1 MFTENIKYPKDKGR
15 KLFQPI
21 YINWSYRYLGKVAL
35 VTIKKMTPN
44 AIFKLN
50 HKLFGIIF
58 KNHKSIHGHHPPKN
72 NIETKAL
79 IKSILA
85 YSPKKNKAKVIAEYS
100 TLYPDT
106 NSASA
111 SGKSKGWRFVSASI
125 ETQKMINIGNKGII
139 NQIFFWAET
148 IELKLKE
155 PVQIHT
161 LIMIKPIET
170 S

>member
-1 MFTENIKYPKDKGR
+1 M
-15 KLFQPI
+15 
-21 YINWSYRYLGKVAL
+21 
-35 VTIKKMTPN
+35 KKITPR

-50 HKLFGIIF
+50 QTLPGRKEKGGRSIIG
-58 KNHKSIHGHHPPKN
+58 SQPPRNKR
-72 NIETKAL
+72 ETNAL
-79 IKSILA
+79 IKSMLA

-100 TLYPDT
+100 TLYPET

-125 ETQKMINIGNKGII
+125 ETQNIINIGSKGIM
-139 NQIFFWAET
+139 NQTLFWAIT

-155 PVQIHT
+155 PAQIHT
-161 LIMIKPIET
+161 LIIMNPIET

>member
-1 MFTENIKYPKDKGR
+1 M
-15 KLFQPI
+15 
-21 YINWSYRYLGKVAL
+21 
-35 VTIKKMTPN
+35 KKTTPR

-50 HKLFGIIF
+50 HKLPGSKVKGKIVMIG
-58 KNHKSIHGHHPPKN
+58 NQPPKN
-72 NIETKAL
+72 NTETKAL

-100 TLYPDT
+100 TLYPET

-125 ETQKMINIGNKGII
+125 ETQKIINIGNRGTQ
-139 NQIFFWAET
+139 NQTLLWAVT
-148 IELKLKE
+148 IVLKLKE
-155 PVQIHT
+155 PAQIHT
-161 LIMIKPIET
+161 LIIIKPMET